1 VNLNRNF
8 PYDHEY
14 LADEAGTHPVSETE
28 ARALADF
35 IVDHP
40 NIALVV
46 TYGAT
51 DDLLKCPESSPP
63 PERRKPLTGIDED
76 DVGYYRTLGEPYRE
90 ALGLKEEIE
99 TPSQPGTFSDWM
111 YFDRGRFS
119 VGLCAWSPDIAIAM
133 SERADEEEAEPN
145 EATAEHEEDG
155 DEDEEGKRN
164 EEQRRRLKWFDEHA
178 PEAFVAWE
186 PYDHPDFPGEH
197 VEIGGYKPFA
207 RTVPPESMA
216 AEIVAKQ
223 AEFLTTLISKLP
235 RIGVREIEVRHLG
248 NDVYELEICVEN
260 TGFLPTVLSHGRR
273 TRQVHPTRVTLDI
286 DDEHFMSGQRITT
299 LPAIPGSGGTQ
310 WVRYVVHLP
319 GRNEV
324 EFTVV
329 SALGGRVADT
339 IELVKDR

>member
-1 VNLNRNF
+1 VAF
-8 PYDHEY
+8 P
-14 LADEAGTHPVSETE
+14 AGRPET
-28 ARALADF
+28 RALADF
-35 IVDHP
+35 VVDHP

-46 TYGAT
+46 TYGPT
-51 DDLLKCPESSPP
+51 DDLLKCRESSSA
-63 PERRKPLTGIDED
+63 PERRKPMTGIDED
-76 DVGYYRTLGEPYRE
+76 DVGYFRTLGEQYRE

-99 TPSQPGTFSDWM
+99 TPSHPGTFSDWV

-119 VGLCAWSPDIAIAM
+119 VGLCTWSPDIAIAM
-133 SERADEEEAEPN
+133 SKQADDEKEDEPN
-145 EATAEHEEDG
+145 ETTEEQEEDG
-155 DEDEEGKRN
+155 DEDEEDKRN
-164 EEQRRRLKWFDEHA
+164 EEERRRLKWFDEHA

-197 VEIGGYKPFA
+197 VEIGGYRPFA
-207 RTVPPESMA
+207 RTVPPERMA

-223 AEFLTTLISKLP
+223 AELLTTLISKLP
-235 RIGVREIEVRHLG
+235 RIGVRDIEVRHLG

-299 LPAIPGSGGTQ
+299 LPAIPGSGGTER
-310 WVRYVVHLP
+310 VRYVVHLP
-319 GRNEV
+319 DRNEV

-329 SALGGRVADT
+329 SALAGRVADT
-339 IELVKDR
+339 IELEKDN